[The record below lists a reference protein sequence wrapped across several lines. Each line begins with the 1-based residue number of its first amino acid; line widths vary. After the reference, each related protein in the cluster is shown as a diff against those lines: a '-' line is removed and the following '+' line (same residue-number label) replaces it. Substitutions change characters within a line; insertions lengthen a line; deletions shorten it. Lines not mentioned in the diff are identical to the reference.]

1 MKALLAAIAS
11 ILLMSSVASA
21 GDITYNIVDY
31 PAVENGTFS
40 FPGLD
45 GTGFGTAY
53 FSLSGQITTNG
64 TIGPLYPTDIVSS
77 SFSASLLSGSAG
89 QPLWSCSFSGSN
101 VSILEGAAT
110 GSNPLIASSTQVL
123 LPQGNI
129 MYLQGQYLDHEG
141 ESTASTLGYWNEE
154 GLPGSPTYNNGQIWN
169 TYEFAGPSYYTG
181 DTVNWWVA
189 SSTSPLSGTPT
200 PILPYAADGTSW
212 VIAQTVPEPSTIVL
226 LGVGAI
232 GFLGYRW
239 RRQKRAA
246 DRPDA

>member
-1 MKALLAAIAS
+1 MKRLSAAILSLTFVLVSFA
-11 ILLMSSVASA
+11 LVR
-21 GDITYNIVDY
+21 GQDITYNLVDY

-101 VSILEGAAT
+101 VSILEGAVT
-110 GSNPLIASSTQVL
+110 GSNPLIASSTEIL

-154 GLPGSPTYNNGQIWN
+154 GLPGSPTYNNSQIWN

-212 VIAQTVPEPSTIVL
+212 VIAQTATVPEPSTFML
-226 LGVGAI
+226 LLAGSVGLLVCRSRKN
-232 GFLGYRW
+232 G
-239 RRQKRAA
+239 
-246 DRPDA
+246 P